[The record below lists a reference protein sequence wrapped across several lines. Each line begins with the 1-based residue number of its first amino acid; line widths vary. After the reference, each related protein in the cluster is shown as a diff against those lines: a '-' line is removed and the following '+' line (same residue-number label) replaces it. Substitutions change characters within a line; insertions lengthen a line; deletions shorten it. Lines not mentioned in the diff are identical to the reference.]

1 MTVHLFG
8 ATSSPSC
15 ASYALRKTATDNQEH
30 FSPEEL
36 CKMNLG
42 WDEEV
47 PPHIREQ
54 WSKWSAGFPLMSNFK
69 VQRCFK
75 TAGFGS
81 VTQAQL
87 HHFADASDQGYGTAT
102 YLRLQNDQNN
112 IHVALVMGKGRV
124 APLKRMTIPRME
136 LAAAVL
142 ATKVDKM
149 LTSSLQL
156 QLDRSVFWTDSQS
169 VIKYIANEH
178 SRFKT
183 FVANRVAAIRDASE
197 VCQWNYIDTKSN
209 PADDATRGQSAE
221 KFLSNKRWLHG
232 PDILWEAEQK
242 WPVDTKPTT
251 SLAPDDPEVKRT
263 HIVSTTLHHT
273 TGENAT
279 HTLITHYSDWT
290 KLRVAVSWF
299 LKLKETLRKLVQIT
313 KQGKMMTRNM
323 MNKPDYKLGGQQVNV
338 QDLKAAEIAI
348 ARFVQSQHYPDE
360 LKSLATKSPEVKRE
374 STLYKLDPTLM
385 DGIIRVGGRLKR
397 MAIGEDR
404 KCPIIIPKNSHVAK
418 LILGHVHRITGHGGR
433 SHMLSELCRKY
444 WISNANSAARKI
456 LSKCVCRRYKAR
468 AGEQMMSDLPQ
479 ERLQPDLPPFTN
491 TGVDYFGPF
500 EVKRGRSLAKR
511 YGVLFTCMTSRAI
524 HIEVANSLDTSSCI
538 NALRR
543 FICRRGQ
550 VKYLRSDNGTNFV
563 GANAEL
569 QKALSTLDQDK
580 VHSTLRTMG
589 IEWTFNPPGASHH
602 GGIWERLIRS
612 IRQVLCSILKQQ
624 TLDDEGLQTVFCEV
638 EAILNSRPLTT
649 VTNDPQDLTPLTPND
664 LLLLN
669 ARPVLPPGTFE
680 KSDQYTRRRWRQAQ
694 YLANIFWR
702 RWTSEYVPLLQ
713 ERQKWNTKKRNFQ
726 CGDLVLVVDPT
737 APRSSWTLG
746 RIIEVYPDRRGM
758 VRTAKIKTQTN
769 IIQRPITK
777 LCLMLEGEET

>member
-30 FSPEEL
+30 FSPEVTDTILNNFYVDDLLKSESTTDGAIQLIKDVTALCQRGGFHLSKWATNSREVLASIPVEDRVKEMKELNLEKDKLPTERALGLQWCIDSDNFTFNVQPKSQPLTRRGMLSMVYSIYDPLGFLTPFTLTAKLLLQEL

-500 EVKRGRSLAKR
+500 EASSPSRDIREERPVHQTPLE
-511 YGVLFTCMTSRAI
+511 TSTI
-524 HIEVANSLDTSSCI
+524 PGKHLLE
-538 NALRR
+538 
-543 FICRRGQ
+543 
-550 VKYLRSDNGTNFV
+550 
-563 GANAEL
+563 
-569 QKALSTLDQDK
+569 TLDFR
-580 VHSTLRTMG
+580 VCTPTPRTPKM
-589 IEWTFNPPGASHH
+589 EH
-602 GGIWERLIRS
+602 E
-612 IRQVLCSILKQQ
+612 
-624 TLDDEGLQTVFCEV
+624 
-638 EAILNSRPLTT
+638 
-649 VTNDPQDLTPLTPND
+649 
-664 LLLLN
+664 
-669 ARPVLPPGTFE
+669 E
-680 KSDQYTRRRWRQAQ
+680 K
-694 YLANIFWR
+694 
-702 RWTSEYVPLLQ
+702 
-713 ERQKWNTKKRNFQ
+713 
-726 CGDLVLVVDPT
+726 
-737 APRSSWTLG
+737 
-746 RIIEVYPDRRGM
+746 
-758 VRTAKIKTQTN
+758 
-769 IIQRPITK
+769 K
-777 LCLMLEGEET
+777 LSVW